1 MLDVQ
6 KKNGLAAATIFEGE
20 GEKNSLTEEAENSA
34 HNSLEKLK
42 QVRFSSSS
50 GKGKL
55 LQSPQ
60 LHHGKEKGEH
70 DTLRLDKKNSGNY
83 AVQSDSFGDKQIP
96 AAKPLGTYSSTL
108 KMKTIDGL
116 QEDISASSPCDSS
129 RSVFPVS
136 ESFRTNT
143 VTPKKLETPQK
154 TSSNILS
161 NSNNEQSAD
170 ETQEKKS
177 TQISSHESESGKN
190 FTGKSLIEGKKGMR
204 QDITHSLMWIT
215 CS

>member
-6 KKNGLAAATIFEGE
+6 KKNGLSTATIFEGE
-20 GEKNSLTEEAENSA
+20 GEKNSLTEGAEDSTQ
-34 HNSLEKLK
+34 NSLEKLK

-50 GKGKL
+50 GKGKP

-70 DTLRLDKKNSGNY
+70 VILKPDQKKNSGNY
-83 AVQSDSFGDKQIP
+83 AVQSDSLGDKEIS
-96 AAKPLGTYSSTL
+96 AARPLGTYSSTSQ
-108 KMKTIDGL
+108 MKTVDDL
-116 QEDISASSPCDSS
+116 EEDTPASSFCDSN

-143 VTPKKLETPQK
+143 VTPKKLGIPQK

-161 NSNNEQSAD
+161 NSNYEQSVD
-170 ETQEKKS
+170 ETHEQKS
-177 TQISSHESESGKN
+177 NQILSRESESHKN
-190 FTGKSLIEGKKGMR
+190 FTGKSLIEVKNGMR
-204 QDITHSLMWIT
+204 
-215 CS
+215 